1 VTKAMRAFMLVGV
14 LLVSAV
20 VAPADDH
27 LVPRDQIA
35 EHLREAAGPA
45 PSLGAL
51 PPSPSQTLSAEER
64 SDLARRAANLE
75 TDPAATGAGHFVG
88 GMLVGAALAVGVI
101 FYMVVSDPNY

>member
-1 VTKAMRAFMLVGV
+1 VAKAIRAFMLVGV

-20 VAPADDH
+20 LAPADDH
-27 LVPRDQIA
+27 LVPPDQIA
-35 EHLREAAGPA
+35 EHLREAAA
-45 PSLGAL
+45 PELTPVA
-51 PPSPSQTLSAEER
+51 PPLSPSQTLSTEER
-64 SDLARRAANLE
+64 DDLARRAAQLE